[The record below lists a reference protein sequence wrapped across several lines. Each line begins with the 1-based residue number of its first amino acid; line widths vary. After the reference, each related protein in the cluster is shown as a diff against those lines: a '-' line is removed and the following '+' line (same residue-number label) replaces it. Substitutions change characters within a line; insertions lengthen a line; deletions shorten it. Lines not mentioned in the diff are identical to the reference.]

1 MNIFN
6 YKRRKLFSGPHFIG
20 LLLVIAG
27 VIALLS
33 PIFFNIENY
42 ADRALGV
49 GIGTVLLGLF
59 IITSY
64 SGTMIDFAG
73 KRFKEYT
80 AIAGFKYGNW
90 KNLPP
95 IKVVK
100 VISNSYLRSNIP
112 NGISPT
118 LSLKVTDFKVVFYSN
133 TSKLMF
139 SFVYSNQ
146 DKAIKTAKHFTA
158 KLTADL
164 VLEV

>member
-49 GIGTVLLGLF
+49 GIGTVVLGLF

-80 AIAGFKYGNW
+80 TMAGFKYGDW
-90 KNLPP
+90 KNLPL
-95 IKVVK
+95 IKEVK
-100 VISNSYLRSNIP
+100 VNSKSYVSTNTP

-118 LSLKVTDFKVVFYSN
+118 LSLKVTDFKVLLYAN
-133 TSKLMF
+133 TSKLRF
-139 SFVYSNQ
+139 SFVYSDQKKAVKYANQ
-146 DKAIKTAKHFTA
+146 LATNLKT
-158 KLTADL
+158 DL
-164 VLEV
+164 VLEI